1 MNLRRIA
8 IVVQGRFHMFDLAR
22 ELARL
27 GHSVTLFTNYPA
39 SVVRR
44 FGCRAVHVVSYLAH
58 GVGFRVL
65 SALTPKR
72 WSGSLDEA
80 YVQSF
85 ANWARTN
92 VPKRGPFDVVISMS
106 GVAKELFEVLPRE
119 TVTLLHRGSTHIRE
133 QQRLLDAESIR
144 TGRSL
149 EKPTE
154 WMSAREEAEYRLATN
169 INVLSPLAYESFVK
183 FCVPEAK
190 LNVLSL
196 GVDVKQFANTPQAR
210 QGRIER
216 IRSDDRLRLL
226 CVGSFSLR
234 KGAALWDEFLASTT
248 ARHFKIRFVGDIG
261 TDARDLYRRNRVNAE
276 FIQRLPQQEL
286 PRQYAWADLF
296 ALPSVEDGFAAVV
309 LQALASGL
317 PVLTTSTCG
326 ASSLINQQVNGWV
339 VPPSSLSRFE
349 DQLADIGTNRDRL
362 ATMCEQLPLD
372 VQQHDWSHMALAVQE
387 QMNRLKL
394 AKAA

>member
-1 MNLRRIA
+1 
-8 IVVQGRFHMFDLAR
+8 MFDLAR

-39 SVVRR
+39 SEVRR

-154 WMSAREEAEYRLATN
+154 WMIAREEAEYRLATN
-169 INVLSPLAYESFVK
+169 INVLSPLA
-183 FCVPEAK
+183 AQ
-190 LNVLSL
+190 
-196 GVDVKQFANTPQAR
+196 VD
-210 QGRIER
+210 
-216 IRSDDRLRLL
+216 
-226 CVGSFSLR
+226 
-234 KGAALWDEFLASTT
+234 
-248 ARHFKIRFVGDIG
+248 H
-261 TDARDLYRRNRVNAE
+261 
-276 FIQRLPQQEL
+276 
-286 PRQYAWADLF
+286 
-296 ALPSVEDGFAAVV
+296 
-309 LQALASGL
+309 
-317 PVLTTSTCG
+317 
-326 ASSLINQQVNGWV
+326 V
-339 VPPSSLSRFE
+339 VPKAKGGADDPSNLRAICRPCH
-349 DQLADIGTNRDRL
+349 DAKTLQDAGKKPRPTIGADGWPV
-362 ATMCEQLPLD
+362 A
-372 VQQHDWSHMALAVQE
+372 
-387 QMNRLKL
+387 
-394 AKAA
+394 